1 MSKMLLPDIYAET
14 VFDMDIETLKKRGV
28 KAFVFDIDNT
38 LATYAMPV
46 ADDKTKAW
54 LGDLKSA
61 GFGLYIVSNN
71 DHARVEGFAKDA
83 DIPYF
88 AKALKPL
95 GKFLRKACRNMD
107 VKPSETALVGDQLF
121 TDIWGGNL
129 MGMTTVLVKP
139 ISEVEDG
146 FVKFKRRFERRI
158 LKKMDKQRDRL

>member
-14 VFDMDIETLKKRGV
+14 VFDMDTDALKKAGI
-28 KAFVFDIDNT
+28 KAFIFDIDNT

-54 LGDLKSA
+54 LKGLAED

-71 DHARVEGFAKDA
+71 DHARVEGFANDVQ
-83 DIPYF
+83 IPCF

-95 GKFLRKACRNMD
+95 GINLKKACRNMG
-107 VKPSETALVGDQLF
+107 VKPKEAALVGDQLF

-158 LKKMDKQRDRL
+158 LKKIGK